1 MNLNSTL
8 TAARPQP
15 VKLVNCFLAPTTKK
29 QLACTMTNFG
39 SENST
44 TEFKRQLNESLE
56 KEVVAFLNSAK
67 GGDLYIGVDDDG
79 EVVGVDDVDTL
90 MLAISDRIKNNIQP
104 TCLGL
109 FDVYAQ
115 EHEGKT
121 IIHVVVTRG
130 TEKPYYL
137 KRYGQSPA
145 GCFIR
150 VGSGVQ
156 PMTTGMIDQVYAGRV
171 RNIPAPT
178 TLKLT
183 FQQLKIYYQE
193 KGFEINDAFLHNL
206 DLYVPESER
215 FNYAA
220 YLLADTNSISI
231 KVAKYAGTDKCD
243 LIENEEYGYCSLLK
257 ATHRVL
263 DKLEIENRTLTRI
276 TGAAEREQ
284 RRLFNARALRE
295 ALINAIVHND
305 YTAEVS
311 PLVEIYADRISIT
324 SYGGLLT
331 GLSLEECLS
340 GRSMPRNRELMRIFR
355 DMELVEHLGSGMR
368 RILSAYDNSIV
379 HISEH
384 FFELRFPMDGSAL
397 DLAAQV
403 APEVAP
409 EVTPEVTPEIE
420 RLLRVLKGEM
430 SRAEIM
436 QRLGLKDEKHF
447 RVAYQQVGMALGLI
461 EMTLPDKPQSRLQ
474 KYRLTEAGRAL
485 HTASGQRMEY

>member
-1 MNLNSTL
+1 
-8 TAARPQP
+8 
-15 VKLVNCFLAPTTKK
+15 
-29 QLACTMTNFG
+29 MTNLG
-39 SENST
+39 TENST

-79 EVVGVDDVDTL
+79 EVVGVDDVDAL

-115 EHEGKT
+115 EHDGKT

-171 RNIPAPT
+171 RNSLRNIPAPT

-193 KGFEINDAFLHNL
+193 KGFEINDSFLHNL

-231 KVAKYAGTDKCD
+231 KVAKYAGIDKCD

-263 DKLEIENRTLTRI
+263 DKLEIENRTFTRI

-340 GRSMPRNRELMRIFR
+340 GRSMPRNRELMRVFR

-384 FFELRFPMDGSAL
+384 FFELRFPMDERAREIAG
-397 DLAAQV
+397 
-403 APEVAP
+403 
-409 EVTPEVTPEIE
+409 EVTAESGAESGVESGAESLTHRMLIRLQATPLSKSELARE
-420 RLLRVLKGEM
+420 
-430 SRAEIM
+430 
-436 QRLGLKDEKHF
+436 LGLNSIT
-447 RVAYQQVGMALGLI
+447 GALNRSVSTLLEQGLI
-461 EMTLPDKPQSRLQ
+461 ERTLPDKPQSRLQ
-474 KYRLTEAGRAL
+474 KYRLTEAGRQWL
-485 HTASGQRMEY
+485 TSISTHTKT

>member
-1 MNLNSTL
+1 M
-8 TAARPQP
+8 
-15 VKLVNCFLAPTTKK
+15 TK
-29 QLACTMTNFG
+29 FG
-39 SENST
+39 QENST
-44 TEFKRQLNESLE
+44 TEFKRQLSDALE

-79 EVVGVDDVDTL
+79 EVLGVSDVDAQ
-90 MLAISDRIKNNIQP
+90 MLAISDRIRNNILP
-104 TCLGL
+104 SCLGL
-109 FDVYAQ
+109 YDVYAQ

-145 GCFIR
+145 GCFTR

-156 PMTTGMIDQVYAGRV
+156 PMTTGMIDQLYAGRV
-171 RNIPAPT
+171 RHSLRNIPAPT

-193 KGFEINDAFLHNL
+193 KGFEINDTFLHNL
-206 DLYVPESER
+206 DLYVPDSEHL
-215 FNYAA
+215 NYAA

-243 LIENEEYGYCSLLK
+243 LIENQEYGYCSLLK

-295 ALINAIVHND
+295 ALINAIIHND
-305 YTAEVS
+305 YTAEVP
-311 PLVEIYADRISIT
+311 PLVEIYADRLSIT
-324 SYGGLLT
+324 SYGGLLS

-340 GRSMPRNRELMRIFR
+340 GRSMPRNRELMRVFR

-368 RILSAYDNSIV
+368 RILSAYDSHIV

-384 FFELRFPMDGSAL
+384 FFELRFPMASEAL
-397 DLAAQV
+397 ALI
-403 APEVAP
+403 PEGA
-409 EVTPEVTPEIE
+409 ESGAESGAELGAESLSKKILH
-420 RLLRVLKGEM
+420 LLRDAALSKSEL
-430 SRAEIM
+430 SS
-436 QRLGLKDEKHF
+436 QLGLKS
-447 RVAYQQVGMALGLI
+447 VTGALNRAVNALLEAHWI
-461 EMTLPDKPQSRLQ
+461 ERTLPDKPQSRLQ
-474 KYRLTEAGRAL
+474 KYRLTQAGRGGMD
-485 HTASGQRMEY
+485 TSGKQDTVGRGEKC

>member
-1 MNLNSTL
+1 MS
-8 TAARPQP
+8 
-15 VKLVNCFLAPTTKK
+15 K
-29 QLACTMTNFG
+29 FG
-39 SENST
+39 TENST
-44 TEFKRQLNESLE
+44 TEFKRQLNDALE

-67 GGDLYIGVDDDG
+67 GGDIYIGVDDDG
-79 EVVGVDDVDTL
+79 KVVGVADSDAL
-90 MLAISDRIKNNIQP
+90 MLAISDRIKTNIQP

-109 FDVYAQ
+109 YDVYAE

-145 GCFIR
+145 GCYVR

-171 RNIPAPT
+171 RNSLRNIPAPT
-178 TLKLT
+178 TLKLA

-215 FNYAA
+215 LNYAA

-243 LIENEEYGYCSLLK
+243 LIENQEYGYCSLLK

-263 DKLEIENRTLTRI
+263 DKLEIENRTFTRI

-295 ALINAIVHND
+295 ALINAIIHND
-305 YTAEVS
+305 YAAEVP

-324 SYGGLLT
+324 SYGGLLS

-340 GRSMPRNRELMRIFR
+340 GRSMPRNRELMRVFR

-368 RILSAYDNSIV
+368 RILNAYDSSIV

-384 FFELRFPMDGSAL
+384 FFELRFPMDERALEIASEGTAESGAESGAESLRLRILLLLQATPLSKAELARELGLNSVTGALNRSAGAL
-397 DLAAQV
+397 LEQAL
-403 APEVAP
+403 
-409 EVTPEVTPEIE
+409 IE
-420 RLLRVLKGEM
+420 R
-430 SRAEIM
+430 
-436 QRLGLKDEKHF
+436 
-447 RVAYQQVGMALGLI
+447 
-461 EMTLPDKPQSRLQ
+461 TLPNKPNSRLQ
-474 KYRLTEAGRAL
+474 KYRLTLAGRQWLEFGGVLEPDAVGG
-485 HTASGQRMEY
+485 SGSE

>member
-1 MNLNSTL
+1 MS
-8 TAARPQP
+8 
-15 VKLVNCFLAPTTKK
+15 K
-29 QLACTMTNFG
+29 FG
-39 SENST
+39 KENSS
-44 TEFKRQLNESLE
+44 TEFKLQLNDALE

-67 GGDLYIGVDDDG
+67 GGDLYIGVDDEG
-79 EVVGVDDVDTL
+79 NVAGVADADTL
-90 MLAISDRIKNNIQP
+90 MLAVSDRIRNNILP

-109 FDVYAQ
+109 YDVYA
-115 EHEGKT
+115 EEDDGKT
-121 IIHVVVTRG
+121 IVHVVVTRG

-145 GCFIR
+145 GCYIR

-156 PMTTGMIDQVYAGRV
+156 PMTTAMIDQLYAGRV
-171 RNIPAPT
+171 RNSLRNIPAPT
-178 TLKLT
+178 TLKLS

-206 DLYVPESER
+206 DLYTPDGSQ

-220 YLLADTNSISI
+220 YLLADSNSMSI
-231 KVAKYAGTDKCD
+231 KVAKYAGTDKCE

-284 RRLFNARALRE
+284 HRLFNARALRE
-295 ALINAIVHND
+295 ALINAIIHND
-305 YTAEVS
+305 YAAEVP
-311 PLVEIYADRISIT
+311 PLVEIYADRLSIT
-324 SYGGLLT
+324 SYGGLLS

-368 RILSAYDNSIV
+368 RILNAYDSSII

-384 FFELRFPMDGSAL
+384 FFELRFPMEPDAL
-397 DLAAQV
+397 ALI
-403 APEVAP
+403 PEGTGV
-409 EVTPEVTPEIE
+409 ES
-420 RLLRVLKGEM
+420 RVE
-430 SRAEIM
+430 SRAESGVESLSQKILLYL
-436 QRLGLKDEKHF
+436 RDAALSKSELAAKLGLNS
-447 RVAYQQVGMALGLI
+447 VTGALNRAVNALLDAELI
-461 EMTLPDKPQSRLQ
+461 ERTLPDKPQSRLQ
-474 KYRLTEAGRAL
+474 KYRLMQAGRKWL
-485 HTASGQRMEY
+485 EMGRSGAGDQKTIGGVAV

>member
-1 MNLNSTL
+1 MS
-8 TAARPQP
+8 
-15 VKLVNCFLAPTTKK
+15 K
-29 QLACTMTNFG
+29 FG
-39 SENST
+39 TENST
-44 TEFKRQLNESLE
+44 TEFKRQLNDALE

-67 GGDLYIGVDDDG
+67 GGDLYIGVDDEG
-79 EVVGVDDVDTL
+79 EAVGVDDADAL
-90 MLAISDRIKNNIQP
+90 MLAISDRIRNNILP

-109 FDVYAQ
+109 YDVYAQ

-171 RNIPAPT
+171 RNSLRNIPAPT
-178 TLKLT
+178 TLKLA

-215 FNYAA
+215 LNYAA

-243 LIENEEYGYCSLLK
+243 LIENQEYGYCSLLK

-295 ALINAIVHND
+295 ALINAIIHND
-305 YTAEVS
+305 YAAEVP
-311 PLVEIYADRISIT
+311 PLVEIYSDRISIT
-324 SYGGLLT
+324 SYGGLLS

-340 GRSMPRNRELMRIFR
+340 GRSMPRNRELMRVFR

-368 RILSAYDNSIV
+368 RILNAYDSGIV

-384 FFELRFPMDGSAL
+384 FFELRFPMDERALEIASEGAAESGAESGAESLRLRILLLLQTSPLSKSELARELGLNSVTGALNRSAGAL
-397 DLAAQV
+397 LEQAL
-403 APEVAP
+403 
-409 EVTPEVTPEIE
+409 IE
-420 RLLRVLKGEM
+420 R
-430 SRAEIM
+430 
-436 QRLGLKDEKHF
+436 
-447 RVAYQQVGMALGLI
+447 
-461 EMTLPDKPQSRLQ
+461 TLPNKPNSRLQ
-474 KYRLTEAGRAL
+474 KYRLTLAGRQWLEFGGAGDQE
-485 HTASGQRMEY
+485 AAGGVAV

>member
-1 MNLNSTL
+1 MS
-8 TAARPQP
+8 
-15 VKLVNCFLAPTTKK
+15 K
-29 QLACTMTNFG
+29 FG
-39 SENST
+39 AENNT
-44 TEFKRQLNESLE
+44 TEFKQRLNEALE

-67 GGDLYIGVDDDG
+67 GGDLYIGVDDNG
-79 EVVGVDDVDTL
+79 QVVGVDDADAL
-90 MLAISDRIKNNIQP
+90 MLAISDRIKNNILP
-104 TCLGL
+104 SSLGL
-109 FDVYAQ
+109 YDVYAE
-115 EHEGKT
+115 EHDGKT

-156 PMTTGMIDQVYAGRV
+156 PMTTSMIDQAYAGRLRHSL
-171 RNIPAPT
+171 RNIPAPS
-178 TLKLT
+178 TLKLG

-193 KGFEINDAFLHNL
+193 KGFEINESFLHNL
-206 DLYVPESER
+206 DLYMPESER
-215 FNYAA
+215 HNYIA
-220 YLLADTNSISI
+220 YLLADTNNISI

-263 DKLEIENRTLTRI
+263 DKLEIENRTFTRI

-295 ALINAIVHND
+295 ALINAIIHND
-305 YTAEVS
+305 YSAEVP

-324 SYGGLLT
+324 SYGGLMT

-340 GRSMPRNRELMRIFR
+340 GRSMPRNRELMRVFR

-368 RILSAYDNSIV
+368 RILAAYDSSIV

-384 FFELRFPMDGSAL
+384 FFELRFPMDQSAL
-397 DLAAQV
+397 ELAAQ
-403 APEVAP
+403 
-409 EVTPEVTPEIE
+409 VTPEVTESGAE
-420 RLLRVLKGEM
+420 SWAESGAESLKQRVLKLLQAA
-430 SRAEIM
+430 SLSKAELA
-436 QRLGLKDEKHF
+436 RELGLHS
-447 RVAYQQVGMALGLI
+447 VTGALNRSVSALLEQAWI
-461 EMTLPDKPQSRLQ
+461 ERTLPDKPQSRLQ
-474 KYRLTEAGRAL
+474 KYRLTAVGRQWLAQRGAGDQEAVG
-485 HTASGQRMEY
+485 GVEI